1 MFKFYHGFYHFKLFP
16 RPPSALQVADVA
28 SKAALQHFCGA
39 MQRGRW
45 SPGFHVVE
53 GLGKQEALEF
63 LISMGVRQISYS
75 QTLGSINYLD

>member
-1 MFKFYHGFYHFKLFP
+1 MVSIISNYFLDPVSLAGSGCGIQSSP
-16 RPPSALQVADVA
+16 AA
-28 SKAALQHFCGA
+28 SCGA